1 MTRTILTYTAVL
13 ALLVLAAAAFDQTSE
28 DDDATRCLILC
39 QR

>member
-13 ALLVLAAAAFDQTSE
+13 ALIVLAAAAFDQTSE
-28 DDDATRCLILC
+28 DDDATRCWILC